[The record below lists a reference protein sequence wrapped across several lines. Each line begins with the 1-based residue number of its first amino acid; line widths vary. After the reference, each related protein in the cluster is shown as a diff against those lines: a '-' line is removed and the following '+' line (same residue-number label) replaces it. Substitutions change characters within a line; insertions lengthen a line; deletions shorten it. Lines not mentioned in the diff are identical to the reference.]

1 MRVTITIAA
10 GVLALGAPWKASMA
24 ATPSPS
30 PSSPATTPPLAA
42 PLSPSTDYDEPPKIV
57 RQTKPVY
64 PKKPF
69 WDGVQG
75 TVLIEFVVDETG
87 SVRNATVKKSIP
99 GLDDAALDCV
109 KQWRFSP
116 ARKAGTPVAAV
127 AQAPVTFRITERKK
141 K

>member
-1 MRVTITIAA
+1 MTIAVVTA
-10 GVLALGAPWKASMA
+10 VVAVGAPWSRSSAD
-24 ATPSPS
+24 TPSPS
-30 PSSPATTPPLAA
+30 PSPSAIAPSALA
-42 PLSPSTDYDEPPKIV
+42 PVTDYDEPPKIV
-57 RQTKPVY
+57 KQTKPLY

-87 SVRNATVKKSIP
+87 SVRNPTIKESVP

-109 KQWRFSP
+109 KQWRFTP
-116 ARKAGTPVAAV
+116 ARKAGAPVQAA